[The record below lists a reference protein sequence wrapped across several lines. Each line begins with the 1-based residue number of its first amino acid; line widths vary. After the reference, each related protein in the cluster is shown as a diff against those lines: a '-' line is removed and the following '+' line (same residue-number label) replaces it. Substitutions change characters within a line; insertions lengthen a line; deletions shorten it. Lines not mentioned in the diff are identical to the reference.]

1 MRNRRYKEK
10 HTLSRLSNFGFLL
23 ILLTALLSAIANLV
37 LRKGIEA
44 AGGFTIEG
52 FVTTIMNFVTLLMN
66 PLFLLGFLLYFG
78 ATLFWIRILAS
89 EPVSMAY
96 PILVSLS
103 FILVTIGTAFFLKEP
118 ILLRTLLGILSII
131 VGIVLISGW
140 HYQS

>member
-1 MRNRRYKEK
+1 MN
-10 HTLSRLSNFGFLL
+10 RLSSFGFLL
-23 ILLTALLSAIANLV
+23 IFLTAFLSAIANLV

-44 AGGFTIEG
+44 AGGFTTGG
-52 FVTTIMNFVTLLMN
+52 FVTTIKNFIILLSN
-66 PLFLLGFLLYFG
+66 PLFFLGFLLYLG
-78 ATLFWIRILAS
+78 AMLSWVKILAS

-103 FILVTIGTAFFLKEP
+103 FILVTIGTALFLREP
-118 ILLRTLLGILSII
+118 IFIRSLLGIISII